1 MQHPLYGC
9 LWVKLMHRCMFVS
22 VCFCRIYLFTFDL
35 HFLFL
40 ILPLP
45 PLLACFPEQTDLC
58 CLTEIFRSVLKEME
72 MLYHCLQCK
81 CQSRDLPLMRQHP
94 YKIENFVLELLAVLK
109 TLICCFWV
117 SMKMYSEA
125 SCHFSL
131 LMHMYAS
138 EPGLLKAS
146 AQTGRKMQQNLVLN
160 VNPCPNSLIS
170 FVLLAFMIFVKPFEL
185 NCFS

>member
-35 HFLFL
+35 HFLFF

-45 PLLACFPEQTDLC
+45 PLLACFPDKQTYC

-81 CQSRDLPLMRQHP
+81 CQSCDLPLMRQHP
-94 YKIENFVLELLAVLK
+94 CKIENFVLELLAVLK
-109 TLICCFWV
+109 TLICCFECQWRCTQRLHV
-117 SMKMYSEA
+117 IF
-125 SCHFSL
+125 HFSCICMPQNQAYSKHL
-131 LMHMYAS
+131 HRR
-138 EPGLLKAS
+138 G
-146 AQTGRKMQQNLVLN
+146 GRCNK
-160 VNPCPNSLIS
+160 I
-170 FVLLAFMIFVKPFEL
+170 
-185 NCFS
+185 